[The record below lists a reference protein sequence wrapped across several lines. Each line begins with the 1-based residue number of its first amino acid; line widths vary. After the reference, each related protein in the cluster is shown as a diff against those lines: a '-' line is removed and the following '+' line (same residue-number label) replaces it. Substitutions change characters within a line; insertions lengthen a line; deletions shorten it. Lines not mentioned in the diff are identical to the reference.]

1 MFIQLGLPTFNTV
14 LLNAR
19 ARFATQLN
27 ALCQNN
33 PLLRIC
39 RPMENGNW
47 IV

>member
-27 ALCQNN
+27 ALCQD
-33 PLLRIC
+33 IC